1 MAVSVSAMLVDT
13 HQKISLKF
21 LFLSDIF
28 SDCIFK
34 SFVDALMSVCRKSFD
49 RLVSTAIVLLLY
61 SLLNIL
67 LIVEVLKSVNVMN
80 VEHTL

>member
-1 MAVSVSAMLVDT
+1 MSAFRMSHKKGRSVFITERPFFM
-13 HQKISLKF
+13 I
-21 LFLSDIF
+21 
-28 SDCIFK
+28 CIFK
-34 SFVDALMSVCRKSFD
+34 CFVDALMSVCRKSFD

-67 LIVEVLKSVNVMN
+67 LIVKVLESVNVMN

>member
-1 MAVSVSAMLVDT
+1 MISVYL
-13 HQKISLKF
+13 L
-21 LFLSDIF
+21 L
-28 SDCIFK
+28 DCIFK
-34 SFVDALMSVCRKSFD
+34 CFVDALMSVCRKSFD

-67 LIVEVLKSVNVMN
+67 LIVEALESVNVMN